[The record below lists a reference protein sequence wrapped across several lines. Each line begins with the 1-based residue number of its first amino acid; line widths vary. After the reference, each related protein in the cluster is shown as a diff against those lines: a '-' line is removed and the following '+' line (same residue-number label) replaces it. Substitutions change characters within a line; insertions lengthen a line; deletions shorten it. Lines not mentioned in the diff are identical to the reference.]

1 MLHSLDASPVYRF
14 PSLAQEVKEEVM
26 TVIFCAL
33 CKHPGAHATD
43 GGTKTTCEHCPA
55 CAAERRRAAEQDE

>member
-1 MLHSLDASPVYRF
+1 
-14 PSLAQEVKEEVM
+14 M
-26 TVIFCAL
+26 TMIFCAL

-55 CAAERRRAAEQDE
+55 CASKRREETEQDE